1 MKAVCPKQLKENE
14 LEHTDDILEGE
25 KREKIIRIKDE
36 RNQLSLSDKWCLIQ
50 QIISI
55 SEFYQF

>member
-1 MKAVCPKQLKENE
+1 MKTVCPKQLKENE